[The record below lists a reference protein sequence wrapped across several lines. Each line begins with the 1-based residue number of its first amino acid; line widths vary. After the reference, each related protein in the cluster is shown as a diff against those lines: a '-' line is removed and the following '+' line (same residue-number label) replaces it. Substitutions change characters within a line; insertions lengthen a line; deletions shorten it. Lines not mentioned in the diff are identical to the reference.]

1 MAGGHP
7 LPGIGQFVGVFG
19 DVGAS
24 GLGEFMNPLAVDL
37 AINYQAFVQ
46 Q

>member
-1 MAGGHP
+1 MAGDHP

-24 GLGEFMNPLAVDL
+24 GLDKFMNPLAVDL
-37 AINYQAFVQ
+37 AINDQAFVQ